1 MEVTSPAALAAAATA
16 AVSSIVLPTGFSIQN
31 GLPASAAATPISRC
45 SMLGAQIDTTSTW
58 GSASIVAIFLFIDAA
73 FLGFPVLSTMLN
85 GGAFPVVA
93 LLLVA
98 GLIAAGVG
106 LLQGRRWGWYL
117 AMVMIALSV
126 VLDLLRGN
134 LLGLVI
140 DALIIFLL
148 TRPAIR
154 AKFGVR

>member
-1 MEVTSPAALAAAATA
+1 MAYD
-16 AVSSIVLPTGFSIQN
+16 
-31 GLPASAAATPISRC
+31 
-45 SMLGAQIDTTSTW
+45 IDPDQST
-58 GSASIVAIFLFIDAA
+58 SIVAIFLFIDAA

-85 GGAFPVVA
+85 GGVFPVVG
-93 LLLVA
+93 LVLVA

-117 AMVMIALSV
+117 AMVMIGLSI
-126 VLDLLRGN
+126 LRDLLGGN
-134 LLGLVI
+134 LLGLLI

-148 TRPAIR
+148 TRPSTR

>member
-1 MEVTSPAALAAAATA
+1 MAYD
-16 AVSSIVLPTGFSIQN
+16 
-31 GLPASAAATPISRC
+31 
-45 SMLGAQIDTTSTW
+45 IDPDQ
-58 GSASIVAIFLFIDAA
+58 SASIVAIFLFIDAA

-117 AMVMIALSV
+117 AMVVVGLSV
-126 VLDLLRGN
+126 LLDLLRGN
-134 LLGLVI
+134 LLALVI

-148 TRPAIR
+148 TRPATR

>member
-1 MEVTSPAALAAAATA
+1 MAYD
-16 AVSSIVLPTGFSIQN
+16 
-31 GLPASAAATPISRC
+31 
-45 SMLGAQIDTTSTW
+45 IDPDQST
-58 GSASIVAIFLFIDAA
+58 SIVAIFLFIDAA

-85 GGAFPVVA
+85 GGVFPVVG
-93 LLLVA
+93 LVLVA

-117 AMVMIALSV
+117 TLVVVGASALLALV
-126 VLDLLRGN
+126 GGN
-134 LLGLVI
+134 LLGLLI

-148 TRPAIR
+148 TRPATR

>member
-1 MEVTSPAALAAAATA
+1 MAYD
-16 AVSSIVLPTGFSIQN
+16 
-31 GLPASAAATPISRC
+31 
-45 SMLGAQIDTTSTW
+45 IDPDQST
-58 GSASIVAIFLFIDAA
+58 SIVAIFLFIDAA

-85 GGAFPVVA
+85 GGALPVVA
-93 LLLVA
+93 LVLVA

-117 AMVMIALSV
+117 AMVMIGLSV
-126 VLDLLRGN
+126 VLDIYRVN
-134 LLGLVI
+134 LLGLLI

-148 TRPAIR
+148 TRPATR

>member
-1 MEVTSPAALAAAATA
+1 MAYD
-16 AVSSIVLPTGFSIQN
+16 
-31 GLPASAAATPISRC
+31 
-45 SMLGAQIDTTSTW
+45 IDPDQSV
-58 GSASIVAIFLFIDAA
+58 SIVAIFLFIDAA

-93 LLLVA
+93 LALIA

-117 AMVMIALSV
+117 ALV
-126 VLDLLRGN
+126 VVVLTVLLDLLRGN
-134 LLGLVI
+134 LLGLLI

-148 TRPAIR
+148 TRPATR

>member
-1 MEVTSPAALAAAATA
+1 MAYD
-16 AVSSIVLPTGFSIQN
+16 
-31 GLPASAAATPISRC
+31 
-45 SMLGAQIDTTSTW
+45 IDPDQSV
-58 GSASIVAIFLFIDAA
+58 SIVAIFLFIDAA
-73 FLGFPVLSTMLN
+73 FLGFPLLSTMLN
-85 GGAFPVVA
+85 GGAFPVVL

-117 AMVMIALSV
+117 AMVVIGLSI
-126 VLDLLRGN
+126 LRDLYTGN
-134 LLGLVI
+134 LLALII

-148 TRPAIR
+148 TRPATR

>member
-1 MEVTSPAALAAAATA
+1 MAYD
-16 AVSSIVLPTGFSIQN
+16 
-31 GLPASAAATPISRC
+31 
-45 SMLGAQIDTTSTW
+45 IDPDQST
-58 GSASIVAIFLFIDAA
+58 SIVAIFLFIDAA

-93 LLLVA
+93 LVLVA

-117 AMVMIALSV
+117 AMVMIGLSIV
-126 VLDLLRGN
+126 RDIYVGN
-134 LLGLVI
+134 LLALVI

-148 TRPAIR
+148 TRPATR

>member
-1 MEVTSPAALAAAATA
+1 MAYD
-16 AVSSIVLPTGFSIQN
+16 
-31 GLPASAAATPISRC
+31 
-45 SMLGAQIDTTSTW
+45 IDPDQST
-58 GSASIVAIFLFIDAA
+58 SIVAIFLFIDAA

-93 LLLVA
+93 LVLVA

-117 AMVMIALSV
+117 AMVVVGLSV
-126 VLDLLRGN
+126 LLDLLRGN
-134 LLGLVI
+134 LLALVI

>member
-1 MEVTSPAALAAAATA
+1 MAYD
-16 AVSSIVLPTGFSIQN
+16 
-31 GLPASAAATPISRC
+31 
-45 SMLGAQIDTTSTW
+45 IDPDQST
-58 GSASIVAIFLFIDAA
+58 SIVAIFLFIDAA
-73 FLGFPVLSTMLN
+73 FLGFPVLSNLLN
-85 GGAFPVVA
+85 GGVLPVVP

-117 AMVMIALSV
+117 AMVVVGLTV

-134 LLGLVI
+134 LIGLLI

-148 TRPAIR
+148 TRPSTR

>member
-1 MEVTSPAALAAAATA
+1 MAYD
-16 AVSSIVLPTGFSIQN
+16 
-31 GLPASAAATPISRC
+31 
-45 SMLGAQIDTTSTW
+45 IDPDQSV
-58 GSASIVAIFLFIDAA
+58 SIVAIFLFIDAA
-73 FLGFPVLSTMLN
+73 FLGFPVLSTMLD

-93 LLLVA
+93 LVLVA

-117 AMVMIALSV
+117 AMVVIGLSI
-126 VLDLLRGN
+126 LRDLFTGN
-134 LLGLVI
+134 LLALVI

-148 TRPAIR
+148 TRPATR

>member
-1 MEVTSPAALAAAATA
+1 MAYD
-16 AVSSIVLPTGFSIQN
+16 
-31 GLPASAAATPISRC
+31 
-45 SMLGAQIDTTSTW
+45 IDPDQST
-58 GSASIVAIFLFIDAA
+58 SIVAIFLFIDAA

-85 GGAFPVVA
+85 GGALPVVA
-93 LLLVA
+93 LVLVA

-117 AMVMIALSV
+117 ALVMIGLSV
-126 VLDLLRGN
+126 VLDIYRGN